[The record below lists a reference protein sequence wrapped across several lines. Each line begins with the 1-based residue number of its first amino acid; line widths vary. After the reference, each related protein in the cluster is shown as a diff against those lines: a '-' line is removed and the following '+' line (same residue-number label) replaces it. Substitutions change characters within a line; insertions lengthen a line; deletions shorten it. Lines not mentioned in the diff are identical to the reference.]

1 MGFQQRQTSKCS
13 TRRQMTVEKPNDW
26 QTGATKRGVL
36 GLAYNVLVE
45 NVVSVLRWGWG
56 PS

>member
-1 MGFQQRQTSKCS
+1 
-13 TRRQMTVEKPNDW
+13 MTVEKLNDR

-36 GLAYNVLVE
+36 GLAYDVLVE